1 MKEKNFFSQKMISG
15 IPRPA
20 GKGARCIIIGMGNE
34 QGWVDNSVDVWM
46 RTAKDGVV
54 TEDYHSDINAEGFTG
69 WLKKALPSLPENSVL
84 VFDNAS
90 YHSKK
95 DENNT
100 PTTKWRI
107 DLLRKWLK
115 AKKVDFDP
123 NTKRPELYQMARMKA
138 AEDPKYKVD
147 QLIRDYGHEVL
158 RLPPYHC
165 DLNPIERI

>member
-1 MKEKNFFSQKMISG
+1 MLNLILG

-20 GKGARCIIIGMGNE
+20 GKGARCIIFGMGNE
-34 QGWVDNSVDVWM
+34 RGWVKGSFEVWK

-54 TEDYHSDINAEGFTG
+54 TEDYHSDINAEGFEG
-69 WLKKALPSLPENSVL
+69 WLKPLLKKLPKNSVL

-95 DENNT
+95 EENNT
-100 PTTKWRI
+100 PTHKWRI
-107 DLLRKWLK
+107 DQLRSWLK
-115 AKKVDFDP
+115 AKNVEFDP
-123 NTKRPELYQMARMKA
+123 KTKRPDLYLMARTKA
-138 AEDPKYKVD
+138 AEDPKYRVD
-147 QLIRDYGHEVL
+147 DMIRDAGHEVL